1 MIVGRAMIIACA
13 RTVAVCGT
21 AGFGGVGLSASTE
34 RGVAVGDGL
43 EMPGH
48 PGVVAGF
55 GSRAGGGFAGG
66 CGGFEGGCG
75 GFGVSTGLSLCFL
88 FVVGASSTRSLVTES
103 SGRGLGS
110 GTRELGGFVV
120 VELLV
125 FLGRSQRVES
135 LSGCFKV

>member
-1 MIVGRAMIIACA
+1 MMDDKLNGLKTESGGSVSVVGGGPGVIVGRAMIIACA

-34 RGVAVGDGL
+34 RGVAVGHGL

-48 PGVVAGF
+48 PGVVVGF

-75 GFGVSTGLSLCFL
+75 GFGVSTGL
-88 FVVGASSTRSLVTES
+88 
-103 SGRGLGS
+103 GL
-110 GTRELGGFVV
+110 
-120 VELLV
+120 
-125 FLGRSQRVES
+125 
-135 LSGCFKV
+135 